1 MERCPNCRARY
12 KGDPVCYRCGCEL
25 QRLRRLEARAERLE
39 RLAVQCLTWDL
50 DMAEQAV
57 AKALRLQRRPLA
69 LALRGFIRRLA
80 RRPGGAPQPLPHSF
94 QG

>member
-25 QRLRRLEARAERLE
+25 QPLRRLEAQAERLE

-69 LALRGFIRRLA
+69 LALRGFIGRLA
-80 RRPGGAPQPLPHSF
+80 RRPTLPPQ
-94 QG
+94 G

>member
-25 QRLRRLEARAERLE
+25 QPLRRLEAQAERLE

-69 LALRGFIRRLA
+69 LALRGFIGRKRSH
-80 RRPGGAPQPLPHSF
+80 PSP
-94 QG
+94 